1 MLKFFAK
8 LWRWMRRWLVR
19 EPPPSPPSPPAFR
32 SDLEYENLLLA
43 LLQEVEQGISWGQI
57 QGFLMANQLD
67 RMRLAQWLQGY
78 GDRWLAQQEL
88 TQELARR
95 LILVMLG
102 QVTTGELGTV
112 ARTLGKRLLVSPPSE
127 VNLGNSLAASS
138 ANSRAIAQSDD
149 SEGRGGFR

>member
-1 MLKFFAK
+1 
-8 LWRWMRRWLVR
+8 
-19 EPPPSPPSPPAFR
+19 
-32 SDLEYENLLLA
+32 
-43 LLQEVEQGISWGQI
+43 
-57 QGFLMANQLD
+57 
-67 RMRLAQWLQGY
+67 
-78 GDRWLAQQEL
+78 
-88 TQELARR
+88 
-95 LILVMLG
+95 MLG